1 MKKLKLK
8 AVILSEFSGEINGC
22 PVNNEDAYYSVRNI
36 LEYIESNNT
45 KLTKWSDFIEDL
57 IETFEAL
64 GRHPDF
70 DYVYEKLIAT
80 VANKKDIDALTKTLE
95 QISYVKCYSEFDTMY
110 SRLKNN
116 YYTS

>member
-8 AVILSEFSGEINGC
+8 AVVLSEFSGEINGC

-64 GRHPDF
+64 GGHPDF
-70 DYVYEKLIAT
+70 DYVYDKLIAT

-95 QISYVKCYSEFDTMY
+95 QISYVECYVEFDKMY